1 MKKQKKQT
9 DTEEDM
15 LYDRWVKDYQQTLQL
30 LLKSPVLH
38 AAAGM
43 PSEDFRGI
51 SDLVADSEE
60 DPEFYDTNL
69 PLRFSEPSY
78 ARQILEYQERY
89 PYVFEDC
96 QGRGGL
102 IKIGSHRWQL
112 SWLGR
117 ALFKEYP
124 YQVDLALTTG
134 KLQTVLDCTFHAQTD
149 GIPICIYGHL
159 TCDVLKHNTFNAFEY
174 FVFGIEEDW
183 STDFDFE
190 GVNTPVD
197 QMDQKIQLDTGEEV
211 IDGKKYPVSFPIEVS
226 STFYEPYGELEIE
239 NAFLGCDGRISSR

>member
-1 MKKQKKQT
+1 MKKKKKQN
-9 DTEEDM
+9 DTEMDG
-15 LYDRWVKDYQQTLQL
+15 LYDRWVIEHQQTFQL

-51 SDLVADSEE
+51 ADLIVDSEE
-60 DPEFYDTNL
+60 EPEFYDTNL
-69 PLRFSEPSY
+69 PFRFSEPSDI
-78 ARQILEYQERY
+78 RQILEYQERY
-89 PYVFEDC
+89 PHVFENC

-102 IKIGSHRWQL
+102 IKIGYHRWQL

-124 YQVDLALTTG
+124 YQIDLALTNG
-134 KLQTVLDCTFHAQTD
+134 KLQTTLDCTFRAQTN
-149 GIPICIYGHL
+149 GIPIYIIGNL

-190 GVNTPVD
+190 GVDTPL
-197 QMDQKIQLDTGEEV
+197 DQKIQLDTGEEV
-211 IDGKKYPVSFPIEVS
+211 IDGKTYRVSLPIEVP
-226 STFYEPYGELEIE
+226 STFYEPYGELDIK
-239 NAFLGCDGRISSR
+239 NAFLGCDGSISSR